1 MSVFFYSKIFWAEK
15 LLTVSIWTSN
25 FDQCVLRMRIGIVFE
40 LYSLN
45 SIRRVV
51 FLEKRFA
58 EQDIECA
65 SAHSNNRLIP
75 LAIRFRYIL
84 PPGLICRIWIP
95 PFICKPSLLLNS
107 LRSDIHFGRCLPFL
121 RTPLFPAFLFL
132 RCTLDIALWLQ
143 CYDWNT
149 LKYFECIDCNA

>member
-1 MSVFFYSKIFWAEK
+1 MISIRCRKVFVSISCNLGNVGIFYSKIFWAEK

-25 FDQCVLRMRIGIVFE
+25 FDQSVLRMRIGIVFE

-65 SAHSNNRLIP
+65 SAHSNNSAWFRWP
-75 LAIRFRYIL
+75 FDFAIY
-84 PPGLICRIWIP
+84 
-95 PFICKPSLLLNS
+95 
-107 LRSDIHFGRCLPFL
+107 FL
-121 RTPLFPAFLFL
+121 RVWFVGFEFVGFEFPLLFANRL
-132 RCTLDIALWLQ
+132 FYSTRFEVTFISAVVRLSYGRHSSRRSSSYAAL
-143 CYDWNT
+143 
-149 LKYFECIDCNA
+149 